1 VKSTDVPPA
10 RSAFAR
16 LPPDVRDVVLRTAE
30 EIRLRAGEVL
40 FRQNDAGQS
49 MYAIEE
55 GELRILFENGEK
67 PKLLGPGQFL
77 GEISLLAPGVNRTAT
92 AVAETDCSLRVIS
105 QQTLDQ
111 LKIERPELLCSL
123 LQETCAY
130 LVVSE
135 RNLLDDLT
143 KRNSELE
150 HTLDYL
156 RRTRE
161 ELEATDLLAQTDE
174 LTRLYNRRCLN
185 LQLPKFMQRAEAS
198 GNGLAVLLVDV
209 DRFKPINDTHGHGAG
224 DLVLREMAQ
233 LFKSRTR
240 KTDLL
245 CRIGGD
251 EFAILLGDTQ
261 EMPARDRASDIQ
273 RSVADLAIHM
283 PGAVLA
289 VTVSMG
295 GTMFRPGDKPGT
307 LIKRADESL
316 YIAKDNGRNRLA
328 WMGQLI
334 AKIENVD

>member
-1 VKSTDVPPA
+1 M
-10 RSAFAR
+10 
-16 LPPDVRDVVLRTAE
+16 RDVVLRTAE
-30 EIRLRAGEVL
+30 EVQLSAGEVL
-40 FRQNDAGQS
+40 FRQHDEGHS
-49 MYAIEE
+49 MYSIEE

-92 AVAETDCSLRVIS
+92 AVAESDCRLRVIS
-105 QQTLDQ
+105 QRTLDQ
-111 LKIERPELLCSL
+111 LKAERPELLCSL

-143 KRNSELE
+143 KRNNELE

-185 LQLPKFMQRAEAS
+185 LQLPKFIQRAEAS

-245 CRIGGD
+245 CR
-251 EFAILLGDTQ
+251 LVVTNL
-261 EMPARDRASDIQ
+261 
-273 RSVADLAIHM
+273 RSCLAI
-283 PGAVLA
+283 PRRRQPEIERQTFSA
-289 VTVSMG
+289 
-295 GTMFRPGDKPGT
+295 
-307 LIKRADESL
+307 
-316 YIAKDNGRNRLA
+316 RLP
-328 WMGQLI
+328 
-334 AKIENVD
+334 N